1 MRTRL
6 ITGLAGPILS
16 RDEASFLRSARPAG
30 IILFSRNCETSEQIR
45 ALVASAREAIG
56 ADDTLV
62 LIDQEGGR
70 VQRLRPPLG
79 RALPPGAAYG
89 VMYAADPLAARTA
102 ARHAAWLVGR
112 DLLELGIDTNCAP
125 VADVPISGAHDIIGD
140 RAYGR
145 TAEQVAD
152 LARAVAE
159 GLLAAGVLPVVKHI
173 PGHGRAT
180 KDSHFEL
187 PAVNAPR
194 ADLSASDFAV
204 FRLLNDLPA
213 AMTAHVVFTSIDSH
227 HPASTS
233 PDVTRLVIR
242 GEIAFDG
249 LLMSDD
255 LSMNAL
261 SGSIRSRAEAVLA
274 AGSDLALHCN
284 GILAEMEAAAAG
296 VSPLAGASRERFD
309 AARSAMARCR
319 RPMELAEAET
329 ALAAVLAL
337 HAGSSRTE
345 SV

>member
-6 ITGLAGPILS
+6 ITGLAGPTLT
-16 RDEASFLRSARPAG
+16 REEASFLRAARPAG
-30 IILFSRNCETSEQIR
+30 IILFARNCETREQIR
-45 ALVASAREAIG
+45 ELTSSAREAIG
-56 ADDTLV
+56 AEDVLV

-89 VMYAADPLAARTA
+89 SLYARDPRAAIDAARS
-102 ARHAAWLVGR
+102 AAWLVGR
-112 DLLELGIDTNCAP
+112 DMLDLGIDTNCAP
-125 VADVPISGAHDIIGD
+125 VADVPISGSHDIIGD

-159 GLLAAGVLPVVKHI
+159 GLLAAGVLPVIKHI

-187 PAVNAPR
+187 PVVNAPR
-194 ADLSASDFAV
+194 ADLTTSDFLA

-213 AMTAHVVFTSIDSH
+213 AMTAHVVFTAIDSH

-233 PDVTRLVIR
+233 HDVTRLVIR
-242 GEIAFDG
+242 GEIAFLG

-255 LSMNAL
+255 LSMKAL

-284 GILAEMEAAAAG
+284 GILSEMEEAAAG
-296 VSPLAGASRERFD
+296 VAPLAGASRERFD
-309 AARSAMARCR
+309 AARAAMSTRR
-319 RPMELAEAET
+319 RPMEVAEAEAALAGVL
-329 ALAAVLAL
+329 ALAAGAPR
-337 HAGSSRTE
+337 AE